1 MALDRADSSPSPQ
14 SSVSGTTTGTLSLGV
29 SAAALQRYEEAVFC
43 VTQDGRM
50 EPANPVATEFAAR
63 LSAEDSAKL
72 AAVAARSK
80 GAERALVDMV
90 DVGSGDRLQNLQVT
104 LVPLDAGSGT
114 LLFVR
119 DLTLDT
125 SLRLALVDSRRR

>member
-1 MALDRADSSPSPQ
+1 MALDRAASSPPPEPQ
-14 SSVSGTTTGTLSLGV
+14 PLGV

-43 VTQDGRM
+43 VTADGRI
-50 EPANPVATEFAAR
+50 EPANPVATEYAAR
-63 LSAEDSAKL
+63 LSVEDVAKL
-72 AAVAARSK
+72 SAAAVKSK
-80 GAERALVDMV
+80 LAERALVDMV
-90 DVGSGDRLQNLQVT
+90 DIGAGERLQNLQVT
-104 LVPLDAGSGT
+104 LVPLSEGRGT